1 MGYTFNE
8 NYEQSNFQGEVV
20 YRKKN
25 IRLQNRQLKMKCYR
39 PKPSNKHMYFDD
51 NGVEITNT
59 IDKVSNIFL
68 NKTKIYNY
76 FIFCFLFYR

>member
-25 IRLQNRQLKMKCYR
+25 IRLQNRQLKMKYYK
-39 PKPSNKHMYFDD
+39 PKPINKHIYFDD

-59 IDKVSNIFL
+59 IDKVNNFFL
-68 NKTKIYNY
+68 NKNVDI
-76 FIFCFLFYR
+76 